1 MFILLINN
9 SNAQCVTNIV
19 AVRDS
24 IACGESILLQQVGV
38 GGASSDD
45 FSAGSLSGLWVPGG
59 ISAGYSIG
67 GPCGNLRSSLW
78 FGTGAAILESTTIP
92 LTHHVEEYLF

>member
-1 MFILLINN
+1 MKRFFTFKTLSLFIFSFLLLANINTV
-9 SNAQCVTNIV
+9 NAQCSTSIV

-45 FSAGSLSGLWVPGG
+45 FTAGTLSGLWASPGG
-59 ISAGYSIG
+59 ISSG
-67 GPCGNLRSSLW
+67 LVFL
-78 FGTGAAILESTTIP
+78 
-92 LTHHVEEYLF
+92 